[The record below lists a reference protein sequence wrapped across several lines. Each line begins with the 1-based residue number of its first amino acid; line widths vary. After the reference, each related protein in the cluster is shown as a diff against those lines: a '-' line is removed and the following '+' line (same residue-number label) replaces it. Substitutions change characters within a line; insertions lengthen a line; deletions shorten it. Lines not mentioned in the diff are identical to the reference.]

1 MRDIAHQGVKRHCT
15 QWGSGLKHLIAGYRD
30 CERFKIKACIFL
42 AWKALR
48 RKPND
53 AVQAVV
59 AGCSQCERDQ
69 CDGTVGF
76 GGSPDEKGET
86 TLDAMI
92 MDG

>member
-1 MRDIAHQGVKRHCT
+1 MQSFSCAWYHAVCVTMQVVTAGGGNYKRLKVK
-15 QWGSGLKHLIAGYRD
+15 D
-30 CERFKIKACIFL
+30 CIFL

-48 RKPND
+48 RKPSD